1 MDKLDAYSRKP
12 ISRSPLVW
20 IVAFFLIVCSS
31 IDPCEA
37 TESEPVPALK
47 VSAVT
52 DLGVVGSPPKIHSRD
67 GGYSVWFDDRSVWV
81 FGDTLL
87 NEKINQD
94 PDFHSNSW
102 SWTQDRNASDGI
114 GPFAQ
119 SYDPEGRPS
128 VLLPFTDEELA
139 FNNAHEGDN
148 CDLPPCGVRW
158 ALWPGAVVADPASD
172 RMLFFYEKIFIEP
185 GDLKFTVFGK
195 SLAAW
200 ENPEQSPERVR
211 FNPCHDDPTLM
222 FPRGQFGFGD
232 AAVVVGPSLYVY
244 GCNLQGNQLPCRV
257 ARVDLDQVLEIKHWA
272 TWSTGGKWRKDLNKG
287 KQVFHGNEILSV
299 SYNLYLERFL
309 AVYSQPMSTSVMV
322 RTASR
327 PEGPWSR
334 PIEAFKAKAPA
345 NKIGWIYDA
354 LEHPEY
360 AQDHGRVVYIT
371 YSRQT
376 SASAFEIRL
385 VSIRI
390 ERID

>member
-12 ISRSPLVW
+12 MSRPLLAW
-20 IVAFFLIVCSS
+20 TVAFFLFFGRA

-37 TESEPVPALK
+37 AKSEPAPALK
-47 VSAVT
+47 VSQVT
-52 DLGVVGSPPKIHSRD
+52 DLGVLGSPPKIHSRD
-67 GGYSVWFDDRSVWV
+67 GGYSVWLDDRSVWV
-81 FGDTLL
+81 FGDTLF
-87 NEKINQD
+87 NGKINQD

-102 SWTQDRNASDGI
+102 SWTQDRDASDGI

-119 SYDPEGRPS
+119 SYDPDGRPS

-139 FNNAHEGDN
+139 FNNAHGGDN

-158 ALWPGAVVADPASD
+158 ALWPGAVVADPARK
-172 RMLFFYEKIFIEP
+172 RMLFFYEKIYIEP

-195 SLAAW
+195 SLVAW
-200 ENPEQSPERVR
+200 ENAEQAPERVR
-211 FNPCHDDPTLM
+211 FNPGHGHPTLM
-222 FPRGQFGFGD
+222 FPRGDFGFGD
-232 AAVVVGPSLYVY
+232 AAVVMGPSLYVY

-257 ARVDLDQVLEIKHWA
+257 ARVELGHALETRSWE
-272 TWSTGGKWRKDLNKG
+272 TWTDGGQWCKDLNKG
-287 KQVFHGNEILSV
+287 QQIFNGNEILSV
-299 SYNLYLERFL
+299 SYNPYLDRFL
-309 AVYSQPMSTSVMV
+309 AVYSQPMSTSVMF
-322 RTASR
+322 RTALR
-327 PEGPWSR
+327 PEGPWSS
-334 PIEAFKAKAPA
+334 PVEAFKARAPA
-345 NKIGWIYDA
+345 NKIGWVYDA

-360 AQDHGRVVYIT
+360 AQDNGRVVYIT